1 MEEVVI
7 AAGSNLGSRLDYL
20 RKAGE
25 FLESLSAGFI
35 KKASIWESEPVG
47 GAKYTFLNTAAKIET
62 NLTAADLLAKLKQ
75 FEKECGREQDP
86 LRWAP
91 RVIDLDIIRY
101 GNLVI
106 QTENLIIP
114 HSEYSNRLF
123 VLLPMLQIDA
133 GWSDPQSG
141 KTVKEL
147 VNQAPQIKIHQTEY
161 NW

>member
-7 AAGSNLGSRLDYL
+7 AAGSNLGSRLNYL
-20 RKAGE
+20 QKAGN
-25 FLESLSAGFI
+25 FLETLTAGII
-35 KKASIWESEPVG
+35 KKASVWESEAVG
-47 GAKYTFLNTAAKIET
+47 GAKYPFLNTAAKIET
-62 NLTAADLLAKLKQ
+62 PLAATDLLTKLKQ
-75 FEKECGREQDP
+75 FEKKCGREQNP
-86 LRWAP
+86 KRWAP

-123 VLLPMLQIDA
+123 VLLPMLQIDSD
-133 GWSDPQSG
+133 WSDPLSG
-141 KTVKEL
+141 KTVQQL
-147 VNQAPQIKIHQTEY
+147 VKQAPQIKIHQTDY